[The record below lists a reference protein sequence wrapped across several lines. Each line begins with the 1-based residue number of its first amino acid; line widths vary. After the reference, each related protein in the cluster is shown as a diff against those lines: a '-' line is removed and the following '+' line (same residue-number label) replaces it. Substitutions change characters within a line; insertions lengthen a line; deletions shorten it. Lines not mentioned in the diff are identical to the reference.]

1 MIEDWLWLIAL
12 IILVIMILV
21 HYDWEYF
28 FHRDKLKKL
37 KKLQNLLNEN
47 NSLEKTAENIHS
59 GLQNGNLPSFNEVEE
74 VIKQNKNKRSFTMD
88 LEFKTPKWLKKA
100 LIAGVLLIVAI
111 VLCTN
116 SCSIVQQRERGVKY
130 VFGKVEGDV
139 RQPGLILHAPFV
151 TEIKKYSIA
160 PKTFVATFPVG
171 PEGAITKDMQTVGT
185 SVNVKYAY
193 DEARIMDIAMRYGDS
208 VVESAMKSN
217 IIASVK
223 EVVGQYSIYE
233 LVEKQPEVTA
243 KVAQSILARMQ
254 DYPITI
260 SQTTITNWDWSDDFD
275 KQIKETANRAQEV
288 KKAEQDLKLAEQT
301 AQKQVKEAE
310 AKKQAMQF
318 EAEALLIKAQN
329 EAEAKKAEAD
339 GIAYYNAKVAQN
351 MTVQQQQ
358 WKHEEQMKYYETWNG
373 ILVPQYVPLTAAG
386 GIVNLPASADR
397 Q

>member
-1 MIEDWLWLIAL
+1 
-12 IILVIMILV
+12 
-21 HYDWEYF
+21 
-28 FHRDKLKKL
+28 
-37 KKLQNLLNEN
+37 
-47 NSLEKTAENIHS
+47 
-59 GLQNGNLPSFNEVEE
+59 
-74 VIKQNKNKRSFTMD
+74 MD

-100 LIAGVLLIVAI
+100 VIAGVLLIVAI

-193 DEARIMDIAMRYGDS
+193 DEARIMDIAMRYGVS

-275 KQIKETANRAQEV
+275 KQLKETANRAQEV